1 MNRILVPM
9 ASILGL
15 VCTAAGTA
23 FAQAPPFAA
32 GYQPYNRPQPQ
43 LSPYLNLLRG
53 GDPAA
58 NYYLGVV
65 PERERRRNDAL
76 FRSAIV
82 DLEQR
87 TQPLAEGED
96 VFTPLRSTG
105 HPTAFGYTGSYF
117 ASTGLQPPAARPTA
131 PTSPRPQ
138 TQRR

>member
-1 MNRILVPM
+1 T
-9 ASILGL
+9 AS
-15 VCTAAGTA
+15 
-23 FAQAPPFAA
+23 AQAPPFVGRSFA
-32 GYQPYNRPQPQ
+32 PYNRPQPQ

-53 GDPAA
+53 GDPAS

-65 PERERRRNDAL
+65 PERERRRNDVL

-105 HPTAFGYTGSYF
+105 HGRASGTAGSSFAPTGVQA
-117 ASTGLQPPAARPTA
+117 PPAGPATPA
-131 PTSPRPQ
+131 SPRPQ
-138 TQRR
+138 RR